1 MDRKPIAAGKFYPG
15 TQTQL
20 EKTCEAL
27 VGKFGE
33 LEDRSSFGELTKP
46 IGVIVPHAGY
56 VYSGKT
62 AGMAIRKALE
72 YGRPQ
77 NIVIFGPNHTGY
89 GQSVSVWSSGT
100 WHVPNGDV
108 VVNEQL
114 ANALIDEKWVYADE
128 TAHLYEHSIEVQLPI
143 LLYAFEKFQFVP
155 VCMMDQRLSTVKA
168 IVEKMKKILEVYP
181 STLVVASS
189 DFNHYDSHEKTLEKD
204 EIAIR
209 CILDGDLEGLYDS
222 LKKYDIT
229 MCGPAPVSIVRSLF
243 DNIEL
248 VNHTTSAE
256 FSQDYSYTV
265 GYASFVLH

>member
-1 MDRKPIAAGKFYPG
+1 MDRKPVAAGKFYPG
-15 TQTQL
+15 TPTQL
-20 EKTCEAL
+20 QKTCEAL
-27 VGKFGE
+27 VGE
-33 LEDRSSFGELTKP
+33 LEDRNSFGELTEP

-62 AGMAIRKALE
+62 AGMAIKKVLVE

-89 GQSVSVWSSGT
+89 GEYVSVWRSGT

-114 ANALIDEKWVYADE
+114 ASTLIDEKLVYADE
-128 TAHLYEHSIEVQLPI
+128 MAHLYEHSIEVQLPI

-155 VCMMDQRLSTVKA
+155 VCMMDQRLSTTKIIA
-168 IVEKMKKILEVYP
+168 DRMKEILKNHP
-181 STLVVASS
+181 STLIVASS

-204 EIAIR
+204 EIAIK

-243 DNIEL
+243 NNIEL